1 MYVSAMVGPSQVD
14 VRPAFIT
21 PEDSDDATYWLIFL
35 SETTAN
41 VSVTPAPIGGCPP
54 ANQLNT
60 PPANKWLAT
69 ALGSL
74 LVPFMKMSVS
84 HLQLTFQCTGQAGIK
99 VSQHGVPSPLLLSH
113 GSKNP
118 LEGRT
123 PNRMR
128 ARLQTQGRRCH
139 SELWGFG
146 LEMFGPTC
154 FSCSPEDKEIL
165 SQRLHQTKRIVMPVE
180 NGFGPFI
187 SLVRMVGET
196 HSMVLRLICVQGH
209 FL

>member
-54 ANQLNT
+54 ANQLNIT
-60 PPANKWLAT
+60 PANKWLAT

-84 HLQLTFQCTGQAGIK
+84 HLRLAFQCTEQAGIK
-99 VSQHGVPSPLLLSH
+99 VSQHGVPFPLLFLH

-123 PNRMR
+123 P
-128 ARLQTQGRRCH
+128 Q
-139 SELWGFG
+139 
-146 LEMFGPTC
+146 
-154 FSCSPEDKEIL
+154 
-165 SQRLHQTKRIVMPVE
+165 LHQSTASNTGKKVPFRIV
-180 NGFGPFI
+180 GI
-187 SLVRMVGET
+187 WVGNVWA
-196 HSMVLRLICVQGH
+196 HLFFM
-209 FL
+209 